1 MHDNARSA
9 TWRWVGIILLL
20 VVGLPAGGRADDHLE
35 VMYQKVIQASIQQ
48 ENHPWRD
55 FILRSILRVDPA
67 TLDLIHMAASQAEM
81 RGFPLP
87 GERWLRSIGHPKL
100 VYRVKRTR
108 IRSEQELHQAMTGG
122 AGPLTRGQTALMT
135 IYQTLSSEPIT
146 RLRPFAFRSKVQ
158 VVLTDLSVIE
168 EDPYID
174 QTTYQGR
181 PLRAIISFDFWPMAV
196 GAIQFSSIYF
206 LQSWRDAKG
215 NYQYGLPSPAF
226 IRSNTIHEYA
236 HTLDRMLPRIF
247 SPIKEIV
254 QTGFVVDNILR
265 FAKERSGCYGKD
277 SAHFLNEVTTPLA
290 ASLEG
295 WAIFHEMINSEEV
308 AAEVR
313 RQVERL
319 AFERP
324 GPVTYTFD
332 GDYELV
338 NWDDPRVTGP
348 VALRVEGVQACILY
362 RLAKETTADWRGVC
376 QAFSL
381 VNRNLRI
388 LRDVLRAFVHLFPDQ
403 AGPAIRIVDEETHGK
418 LTVDE
423 LIDLFGHDPAL
434 LPLLAARG
442 RPDPGPCPVD
452 PAATPADPTRVDPR
466 SSLQTGLEDILD
478 LPTE

>member
-1 MHDNARSA
+1 MHDNARFA
-9 TWRWVGIILLL
+9 PWRWVGIIFLL
-20 VVGLPAGGRADDHLE
+20 VMALPAGGLADDHLE
-35 VMYQKVIQASIQQ
+35 VMYQKVIQAAIKHDH
-48 ENHPWRD
+48 HPWRD
-55 FILRSILRVDPA
+55 FILRHVLRIDPA

-81 RGFPLP
+81 RGFPMP
-87 GERWLRSIGHPKL
+87 GERWLRSIGHPQL

-168 EDPYID
+168 EDPFID

-206 LQSWRDAKG
+206 LQAWRDANG
-215 NYQYGLPSPAF
+215 NFQYGLPSPTI
-226 IRSNTIHEYA
+226 IRSNAIHEYA
-236 HTLDRMLPRIF
+236 HTLDRMLPRVF
-247 SPIKEIV
+247 SPIREIM
-254 QTGFVVDNILR
+254 QTGFVIDNILR

-308 AAEVR
+308 AAEIR

-362 RLAKETTADWRGVC
+362 RLARETRADWRGVC

-388 LRDVLRAFVHLFPDQ
+388 LRDVLRSFIHLFPDQ
-403 AGPAIRIVDEETHGK
+403 AADAIRIVDEETHGK
-418 LTVDE
+418 LTLDE
-423 LIDLFGHDPAL
+423 LTDLFGDSPTL
-434 LPLLAARG
+434 GPLLANRG
-442 RPDPGPCPVD
+442 RPGPAFCPVEETESSA
-452 PAATPADPTRVDPR
+452 PPSVDPR